1 MEKTKNKF
9 MKDISEFEKEI
20 GLDFDN
26 KELLETAFTHR
37 SYLNETKEEG
47 RKLEHNERIEFLG
60 DAVLELSAT
69 DFLFKKFKDEKEG
82 VLTAYRSSIV
92 NTDILAKVGEDL
104 DFSSYLKMSKGEMKD
119 THKGRHHILANTF
132 EAVVGAIYL
141 DKGFNEADKFINEYL
156 LPYMDEILEEGTFR
170 DPKSHFQEIA
180 QEVNKVTPVYKTH
193 EDEGPD
199 HDKMFVVGLYLG
211 DELVSEGK
219 GPSKQKAQVDAAKNG
234 IEKKGW

>member
-1 MEKTKNKF
+1 

-20 GLDFDN
+20 GLVFEN
-26 KELLETAFTHR
+26 KDLLETAFTHR
-37 SYLNETKEEG
+37 SYLNEAKSSG
-47 RKLEHNERIEFLG
+47 LEHNERIEFLG

-82 VLTAYRSSIV
+82 VLTSYRSAIV
-92 NTDILAKVGEDL
+92 NTDILARVGEDL

-132 EAVVGAIYL
+132 ESVVGAIYL
-141 DKGFNEADKFINEYL
+141 DKGFNEADSFIKKYL
-156 LPYMDEILEEGTFR
+156 LPYMDEILEKGTFR

-180 QEVNKVTPVYKTH
+180 QEVNKVTPTYKTLK
-193 EDEGPD
+193 DEGPD
-199 HDKMFVVGLYLG
+199 HDKKFVVGLYLG
-211 DELVSEGK
+211 DELVAEGK
-219 GPSKQKAQVDAAKNG
+219 GLSKQKAQVDAAKNG